1 MTTREAGASG
11 APAGAAGPA
20 GLVVPRV
27 RLVVLNFNGGDFVVR
42 CLEALTKLDWP
53 ADRLELV
60 VVDNRSV
67 DGSDRVL
74 EERFPSVRLVRNS
87 ANTGFPANNLGLRDL
102 DGVDYVGLVNSDA
115 FLEPDWLPPMV
126 AALSADP
133 AVGAASARMLFAD
146 RFVEIAVASP
156 TFVPGVAD
164 GRELGVMVSGVR
176 VGGVDRWRDAQIAD
190 GGWGLEHGRDGLF
203 QWTRGRAV
211 VRVPAEAGSGTSA
224 EVRLAAEA
232 TKTVTL
238 TCGSWS
244 QAVEVGVEPGWF
256 PVELAAAPIDVVN
269 NVGSVVLTDGSGA
282 DRGYLEV
289 DRGQYDEPA
298 DVFAWCGGSVLFRP
312 AYLAD
317 VGLFDERFFLYYED
331 TDLSWRG
338 QGRGW
343 RYRYVPGAVTRH
355 IHAASTGEGTP
366 TFQHYV
372 ERNRLFMLVK
382 NAPRAMAWHAVVR
395 YVLVTASYA
404 RRDIVRPLLKAR
416 RPNPTQVLR
425 RVKSFVGFLRVLPGA
440 LAARA
445 RIRRAATVSDD
456 VLLSRLTPV
465 PGSVPAAPSPV
476 AASKS
481 DDQGG
486 PEEGSP

>member
-1 MTTREAGASG
+1 
-11 APAGAAGPA
+11 
-20 GLVVPRV
+20 V
-27 RLVVLNFNGGDFVVR
+27 RLVVLNYNGGDFVVR

-60 VVDNRSV
+60 VVDNRSG

-74 EERFPSVRLVRNS
+74 EERFPEVRLVRNS
-87 ANTGFPANNLGLRDL
+87 ANTGFPANNLGMRDL
-102 DGVDYVGLVNSDA
+102 AGVDYVGLVNSDA
-115 FLEPDWLPPMV
+115 FLEPDWLHPMV
-126 AALSADP
+126 AALEADP
-133 AVGAASARMLFAD
+133 EVGAASARMLFAD

-164 GRELGVMVSGVR
+164 SRELGVMVSGVR
-176 VGGVDRWRDAQIAD
+176 VGGGDRWRNAQIAD

-203 QWTRGRAV
+203 QWTRGHAV
-211 VRVPAEAGSGTSA
+211 VRVPAAAGASTGSAGSGSGASA
-224 EVRLAAEA
+224 EVRLAAESA
-232 TKTVTL
+232 KTVTL

-244 QAVEVGVEPGWF
+244 QAVEVGTEPEWF
-256 PVELAAAPIDVVN
+256 PVELATAPIDVVN

-312 AYLAD
+312 AYLDD

-355 IHAASTGEGTP
+355 IHAASTGEGSP
-366 TFQHYV
+366 IFQHYV

-382 NAPRAMAWHAVVR
+382 NAPRAMAWPAVVR

-404 RRDIVRPLLKAR
+404 RRDIVRPVLKAR

-425 RVKSFVGFLRVLPGA
+425 RVKSFLGFLRVLPGA
-440 LAARA
+440 LAARR
-445 RIRRAATVSDD
+445 RIRRAATVPDEI
-456 VLLSRLTPV
+456 LLSRLTPV
-465 PGSVPAAPSPV
+465 PTPPTASPQSASPPPDV
-476 AASKS
+476 ASTSTLPGEARKS

-486 PEEGSP
+486 PEEGSS

>member
-1 MTTREAGASG
+1 MPSREAGAPG
-11 APAGAAGPA
+11 APA
-20 GLVVPRV
+20 VPRV
-27 RLVVLNFNGGDFVVR
+27 RLVVLNYNGGDFVVR

-60 VVDNRSV
+60 VVDNRST

-74 EERFPSVRLVRNS
+74 EERFPTVRLVRNT

-115 FLEPDWLPPMV
+115 FLEPDWLHPMV
-126 AALSADP
+126 AALAADP
-133 AVGAASARMLFAD
+133 ELGAASARMLFAD
-146 RFVEIAVASP
+146 RFVEIAVDSP

-164 GRELGVMVSGVR
+164 SRELGVMVSGVR

-203 QWTRGRAV
+203 QWTHGHAV
-211 VRVPAEAGSGTSA
+211 VRVPAEAGLAASDSASA
-224 EVRLAAEA
+224 EVRLAAESA
-232 TKTVTL
+232 KTVTL

-244 QAVEVGVEPGWF
+244 QAVEVGTEPRWF
-256 PVELAAAPIDVVN
+256 PVELGGPPIDVVN

-312 AYLAD
+312 AYLDD

-343 RYRYVPGAVTRH
+343 RYRYVSGAVTRH

-366 TFQHYV
+366 IFQHYV

-382 NAPRAMAWHAVVR
+382 NAPPALARQAVVR

-404 RRDIVRPLLKAR
+404 RRDIVRPVLKGR

-425 RVKSFVGFLRVLPGA
+425 RVKSFLGFLRVLPGA
-440 LAARA
+440 LAARR
-445 RIRRAATVSDD
+445 RIRRAATVPDEI
-456 VLLSRLTPV
+456 LLSRLTPL
-465 PGSVPAAPSPV
+465 PGPAPTAE
-476 AASKS
+476 KS

-486 PEEGSP
+486 PEEGSS